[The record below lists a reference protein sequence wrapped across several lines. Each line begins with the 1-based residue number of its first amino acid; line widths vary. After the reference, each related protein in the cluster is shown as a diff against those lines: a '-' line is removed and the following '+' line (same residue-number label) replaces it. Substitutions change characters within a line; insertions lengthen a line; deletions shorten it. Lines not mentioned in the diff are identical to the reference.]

1 MTVITLARALKL
13 KNRLAGRLTRL
24 GQRAVAHNSRVDT
37 AKKIYDTHTVF
48 IEYADVQAQLVEVK
62 TKIQH
67 GNASIAG
74 KIIQIG
80 ELRSEISLLQGM
92 TVTEG
97 PVSQFR
103 ISSALDDK
111 EIVHNFVA
119 SIGAETRD
127 RQVSLIE
134 LDIDNLQD
142 DIDSHNATM
151 KIDLSFDL

>member
-1 MTVITLARALKL
+1 MTAITLARALKL
-13 KNRLAGRLTRL
+13 KNRLAGQLTRL
-24 GQRAVAHNSRVDT
+24 GQRAVAHNSRVDS
-37 AKKIYDTHTVF
+37 AKKVYDTTAVF
-48 IEYADVQAQLVEVK
+48 AEYADVATQLVEVK

-67 GNASIAG
+67 GNAAIAG

-97 PVSQFR
+97 PVAQHSYR
-103 ISSALDDK
+103 DDK

-119 SIGAETRD
+119 SIGATMRD
-127 RQVSLIE
+127 RQVALIE
-134 LDIDNLQD
+134 GDIDTLQD
-142 DIDSHNATM
+142 DIDSHNAST